1 MTTPICQERDRTL
14 SYAEPSTPPILELD
28 GLSVEFGT
36 GHTSFR
42 AVEEVSLRLER
53 GRTLA
58 VIGESGS
65 GKSLTARSV
74 MGILPPR
81 ARITSGAIRLD
92 GTDVLTLPP
101 DEQRRLRG
109 PRLAMVFQDSLS
121 ALNPAVP
128 VGAQIAEMY
137 RAHRGTGRSEARRQA
152 VRMLDRVRIP
162 AAERRARDYPHQFS
176 GGMRQRVV
184 IAMALALD
192 PDVLIADEPTTALDV
207 TVQAQ
212 IMDLLA
218 DMQQQLRMA
227 LVLISHD
234 LGVVAGVADEVAVM
248 YAGRIA
254 EVAPADDLYA
264 TPRHPYTRALL
275 QAVPRPGTRGRPLT
289 VLGGSPP
296 DPAHMPTGCPLRP
309 RCPDASEQCAEP
321 PPLYAI
327 GGGRLCACHA
337 SRAETRDGSV
347 ADV

>member
-1 MTTPICQERDRTL
+1 MTTPTRSESALKGHTGHR
-14 SYAEPSTPPILELD
+14 SEGPVLELD
-28 GLSVEFGT
+28 KLSVEFGT
-36 GHTSFR
+36 GRTSVR
-42 AVEEVSLRLER
+42 AVDHVSLRVER

-74 MGILPPR
+74 MGILPPH
-81 ARITSGAIRLD
+81 ARVTSGSIRLD
-92 GTDVLTLPP
+92 GTDLLTLPP

-121 ALNPAVP
+121 ALNPAMP

-137 RAHRGTGRSEARRQA
+137 RAHRGAGRSEARRQA
-152 VRMLDRVRIP
+152 VRMLDLVRIP
-162 AAERRARDYPHQFS
+162 AADRRARDYPHHFS

-218 DMQQQLRMA
+218 DMQRQLRMA

-254 EVAPADDLYA
+254 EVAPTGDLYS

-275 QAVPRPGTRGRPLT
+275 AAIPRPGTRGRPLA
-289 VLGGSPP
+289 VLGGAPP
-296 DPAHMPTGCPLRP
+296 DPARMPEGCAFRP
-309 RCPDASEQCAEP
+309 RCPDARDLCADAP
-321 PPLYAI
+321 SLYAI
-327 GGGRLCACHA
+327 GADRSCACHA
-337 SRAETRDGSV
+337 SRAGREEGSV
-347 ADV
+347 VDA

>member
-1 MTTPICQERDRTL
+1 MTTPTRQEYDRTQ
-14 SYAEPSTPPILELD
+14 SDAEPSTAPILELD
-28 GLSVEFGT
+28 RLSVVFGT
-36 GHTSFR
+36 GNSSFR
-42 AVEEVSLRLER
+42 AVNEVSLRVER

-74 MGILPPR
+74 MGILPR
-81 ARITSGAIRLD
+81 HARITSGAIRLD
-92 GTDVLTLPP
+92 GTDVLSLPA
-101 DEQRRLRG
+101 DEQRQLRG

-137 RAHRGTGRSEARRQA
+137 RVHRGMGRSEAKQRA
-152 VRMLDRVRIP
+152 VRMLDKVRIP

-218 DMQQQLRMA
+218 DMQQQMRMA
-227 LVLISHD
+227 LILISHD

-264 TPRHPYTRALL
+264 TPKHPYTRALL

-296 DPAHMPTGCPLRP
+296 DPARMPTGCPLRP
-309 RCPDASEQCAEP
+309 RCPDASEPCAET
-321 PPLYAI
+321 PPLYTI

-337 SRAETRDGSV
+337 SRADTKDGGAAHV
-347 ADV
+347 